1 MNSSPIL
8 RKGDS
13 VFLISPS
20 YSADKQDI
28 HHGIKALISNG
39 LQVESGRFI
48 FNSWGSFAGTD
59 NERLID
65 LQDAIDSDTAKAII
79 CIRGGYGISRLIHLL
94 NWEKF
99 VKNPKWLIGFSD
111 ITLLHLQIQQFGL
124 RSIHGLMAARF
135 TKPEHKTS
143 FENLFKLLFDLNPD
157 LKQTIQPEGT
167 FRDLIEGEIIG
178 GNLTMLAHSMGTAFE
193 PTFSGKILFLE
204 EVGEPFYKI
213 DRMIYQLKLAGKT
226 QQIKAIVLGQFTDCK
241 NLGFPLQLNEIFK
254 SAFPET
260 PIFSGLQSGHGEPNF
275 PLILGEIA
283 TIRKEGN
290 NILLEQLMKNKQ
302 LI

>member
-8 RKGDS
+8 GKGDS

-20 YSADKQDI
+20 YSADKVDI
-28 HHGIKALISNG
+28 ENGIKVLKANG
-39 LQVESGRFI
+39 LVVENGKSI
-48 FNSWGSFAGTD
+48 FNSWGSFSGTD
-59 NERLID
+59 PERLID
-65 LQDAIDSDTAKAII
+65 LQEAIDSETAKAII
-79 CIRGGYGISRLIHLL
+79 CIRGGYGLSRIITKL

-124 RSIHGLMAARF
+124 LSIHGLMAAKF
-135 TKPEHKTS
+135 TKSEHKRS
-143 FENLFKLLFDLNPD
+143 FENLFKLLFDINPD

-167 FRDLIEGEIIG
+167 FTDLIEGELIG

-193 PTFSGKILFLE
+193 PKLSGKILFLE
-204 EVGEPFYKI
+204 EVGEPFYKL

-241 NLGFPLQLNEIFK
+241 DLGFPLQLNEIFK

-275 PLILGEIA
+275 PLILGEMA

-290 NILLEQLMKNKQ
+290 NVILEQVLKTKQ
-302 LI
+302 LL